1 MSERLQTVLVRRT
14 TAKRRI
20 TNIASRFSRV
30 LTVDNACQTVH
41 DLRIDMRN
49 ALETFRAVDDQLRPL
64 LEAAEANAL
73 PTDKPIMSRTVSED
87 IINSADYITSAEDM
101 LFEACRYIES
111 HSPQASNIST
121 TVASNVSE
129 PRGQKV
135 SFRPMTHDDCGLWFA
150 QLEDVFSSLGITSQT
165 NKFAALT
172 TLLTEEEAYVVRD
185 LTLLGRKRPAD
196 VFDTARKLF
205 VQRFDLTI
213 HQRLTRAF
221 AIGGVDVNEKPSQ
234 WMARF
239 RHASGDWTRDDVER
253 WALLRRLPSSLRTT
267 LETPSPPLH
276 MAELLRKADQLYVT
290 LPTTTVSSICEAP
303 TELATAVYACDVP
316 AVNALFR
323 NRGSGKGST
332 EYKKPSSEDQLC
344 WYHLK
349 FRDQA
354 RYCTGLP
361 CPRHRPDLKRAGNR
375 KRETPRAVS
384 NYWCCV

>member
-1 MSERLQTVLVRRT
+1 
-14 TAKRRI
+14 
-20 TNIASRFSRV
+20 
-30 LTVDNACQTVH
+30 
-41 DLRIDMRN
+41 
-49 ALETFRAVDDQLRPL
+49 
-64 LEAAEANAL
+64 
-73 PTDKPIMSRTVSED
+73 MSRTVSED
-87 IINSADYITSAEDM
+87 IINSAEYITSAEDM
-101 LFEACRYIES
+101 LFVTCRYIES
-111 HSPQASNIST
+111 HSPQTSNIST
-121 TVASNVSE
+121 TAASNVSE

-185 LTLLGRKRPAD
+185 LTLLGRERPAD
-196 VFDTARKLF
+196 VFDTARMLF
-205 VQRFDLTI
+205 VQRFELTI

-267 LETPSPPLH
+267 LEMPSPPLH
-276 MAELLRKADQLYVT
+276 MAELLRKADELYVT
-290 LPTTTVSSICEAP
+290 LPTTTVSSINEAP

-323 NRGSGKGST
+323 NRGSSKGST
-332 EYKKPSSEDQLC
+332 EYKKPSSEGQLC
-344 WYHLK
+344 WYHPK

-361 CPRHRPDLKRAGNR
+361 CPRHRTDLKKGRKSQAGNA
-375 KRETPRAVS
+375 TGGQ
-384 NYWCCV
+384 